1 MEHPG
6 PPQFTAVGAAVD
18 LAPRNPDPA
27 ATYDW
32 HIIDAPSEST
42 LTLESDPVLEFVPDA
57 PGTYTLGLEGPAG
70 THRLTVRAFPE
81 SRQPTSSEGGSGE
94 YGFAGAYA
102 DPGVEGETS
111 RPRIQLS
118 GRLEGDIVVLEAA
131 ARSAP
136 DSDVPDVELDVEFVA
151 DDRDPLETED
161 ITVRGQDA
169 RIDREAI
176 GDRSR
181 VHAVAV
187 GTTHSVADAVAI
199 ERTADGVVVDSLY
212 EPPAWSSDVTLYEV
226 FLRSFAPDDEPTFE
240 AIEAQLPELADLGVD
255 CLWLSPVLQHD
266 GFPHGYNITDFFSIA
281 DDLGT
286 RAEFEAFVDA
296 CHDHGI
302 RVLFD
307 LVLNHSARDHEFY
320 QRALEGDVE
329 YRDWYE
335 WEDEAANEPAT
346 YFDWPY
352 IANFNYENL
361 AVRRHLLEV
370 VDEWA
375 PVVDGFRCDMAW
387 AVPTNFWQEI
397 RDRVRAHDSE
407 FLLLDETIPYIPDFH
422 EGCFDVHFDTT
433 LYFAL
438 REIGHGN
445 MTADAVANAIEQR
458 TEIGFPDHAA
468 FLQYIENHDETR
480 YVEDCGRPETEAAAG
495 AIFTLPGTPL
505 LYAGQEIGETGRRS
519 PVDWDDADLELREY
533 YRSLIRLRED
543 RPELGRDG
551 TFEPVD
557 IEADLEGA
565 VAYAREDDGQR
576 SVVVLN
582 FGPVAAEVSLP
593 DRIGSTT
600 DLRTGSDVGRSGGG
614 LSVESCVVV
623 DAPLSGETR

>member
-1 MEHPG
+1 MAHPG
-6 PPQFTAVGAAVD
+6 HPQFTAVGAGVD
-18 LAPRNPDPA
+18 LAPRDPDLA
-27 ATYDW
+27 ATYEW
-32 HIIDAPSEST
+32 SVVDAPTESAVT
-42 LTLESDPVLEFVPDA
+42 LGSDPVFEFVPDA
-57 PGTYTLGLEGPAG
+57 PGTYTLGLEGPDG
-70 THRLTVRAFPE
+70 DHRLTVRAFPE
-81 SRQPTSSEGGSGE
+81 SRTRTSPDGSSGE
-94 YGFAGAYA
+94 YGFAGGYA
-102 DPGVEGETS
+102 EPGAADSS
-111 RPRIQLS
+111 RPRIRLD
-118 GRLEGDIVVLEAA
+118 GRLEGDEVVVEAT

-136 DSDVPDVELDVEFVA
+136 DSDVPDAALDVEFVA
-151 DDRDPLETED
+151 DDRDPLDTAT
-161 ITVRGQDA
+161 ITVQGQTA
-169 RIDREAI
+169 RFDRESI

-181 VHAVAV
+181 LHAVAV
-187 GTTHSVADAVAI
+187 GTTYSVADAIAV
-199 ERTADGVVVDSLY
+199 EQTPDGVTVDRLY
-212 EPPAWSSDVTLYEV
+212 DPPAWSSDITLYEV
-226 FLRSFAPDDEPTFE
+226 FVRSFAPEDERTFE
-240 AIEAQLPELADLGVD
+240 ALEARLPELADFGID
-255 CLWLSPVLQHD
+255 CLWLTPVLQHE

-302 RVLFD
+302 KVLFD

-320 QRALEGDVE
+320 RRALENDPE
-329 YRDWYE
+329 YRGWYE
-335 WEDEAANEPAT
+335 WEDEEANEPAT

-352 IANFNYENL
+352 IANFNFETL

-397 RDRVRAHDSE
+397 RDRVRTHDAE

-445 MTADAVANAIEQR
+445 MTADAVSNAIDQR

-480 YVEDCGRPETEAAAG
+480 YVEECGRAEVEAAAG

-505 LYAGQEIGETGRRS
+505 LYAGQEIGETERRS
-519 PVDWDDADLELREY
+519 PIDWDDADEELYEH
-533 YRSLIRLRED
+533 YRSLIRLRDD

-551 TFEPVD
+551 AFEPVTV
-557 IEADLEGA
+557 EADHEGV
-565 VAYAREDDGQR
+565 VAYARETDGQR

-582 FGPVAAEVSLP
+582 FGPAAATVDLSDERV
-593 DRIGSTT
+593 STT
-600 DLRTGSDVGRSGGG
+600 DLRTGADVGRDDGS
-614 LSVESCVVV
+614 LTVQSCVVLE
-623 DAPLSGETR
+623 ASSGETR